1 LSAGVFTS
9 PAFPVN
15 GHILDRNSRFMIP
28 LVCQWAGKPN
38 KPSVNVWFLVGTG
51 SPFTCLTMKSM
62 KAILDANKEIYE
74 NDRFEIA
81 IQVCQYFG

>member
-1 LSAGVFTS
+1 MV
-9 PAFPVN
+9 
-15 GHILDRNSRFMIP
+15 P

-38 KPSVNVWFLVGTG
+38 KPGVNVWFLVDTG

-62 KAILDANKEIYE
+62 KAILGANKEIYE

-81 IQVCQYFG
+81 IQVCLYFG